1 MEQRI
6 THRWQWVGYAYPLA
20 ILGYLL
26 LAWYTCYK
34 VDFLQQPSALFPW
47 SQALMDEGHT
57 PMLWLV
63 LFGEASLTENLQWFS
78 LLLATFFAGLVAV
91 QSKQARLAAAILCF
105 GLLWM
110 YAEDCY
116 NVRHLVTAWVGE
128 SIFGYEP
135 TDLLWLKSTV
145 RSLIELSIYLV
156 MATVMVWGYIAIW
169 KTKSLPRFGFA
180 VLTAGYLLYCMA
192 AFASATRHLFNW
204 YNTVGAMMFDSLARL
219 HAIPWEASDDFHYQA
234 SLGFLWMD
242 YVMEESLELI
252 AASLIA
258 TTTVFMFQQF
268 TNRNISD

>member
-78 LLLATFFAGLVAV
+78 LLLAAFFSGLVAV
-91 QSKQARLAAAILCF
+91 QSKQARLAAVILCF

-116 NVRHLVTAWVGE
+116 NVRHLTSAWLGEAWLGYDTASLEWR
-128 SIFGYEP
+128 
-135 TDLLWLKSTV
+135 
-145 RSLIELSIYLV
+145 RSRARTMIELAIY
-156 MATVMVWGYIAIW
+156 
-169 KTKSLPRFGFA
+169 
-180 VLTAGYLLYCMA
+180 AGMA
-192 AFASATRHLFNW
+192 AAMAVAYWLVWSRKLLSRPAFIIFTSGYVLYGIAAFGSASRNVGDWYANLGSKLFD
-204 YNTVGAMMFDSLARL
+204 TLAL
-219 HAIPWEASDDFHYQA
+219 KHDIPWRGHDIVHFQDP
-234 SLGFLWMD
+234 LGFWWMD
-242 YVMEESLELI
+242 YILEESLELM
-252 AASLIA
+252 AASLLLTGI
-258 TTTVFMFQQF
+258 FFCIK
-268 TNRNISD
+268 RN